1 MIPENHNGNAMTLQ
15 RLVDDLRV
23 VVRDGEELLRSGAG
37 QLQQK
42 ARAGARAA
50 DASIRRNPY
59 PGMGL
64 AFGLGFLLGVLARNA
79 FSNARTTRRM
89 NANIKNVDPL
99 GT

>member
-1 MIPENHNGNAMTLQ
+1 MTLQ

-23 VVRDGEELLRSGAG
+23 VIRDGEQLLKSGAG

-42 ARAGARAA
+42 ARDCAQAT

-59 PGMGL
+59 PGIGVAL
-64 AFGLGFLLGVLARNA
+64 GLGFLLGVLAYTA
-79 FSNARTTRRM
+79 FSNAGAARGM
-89 NANIKNVDPL
+89 AAGIYNLDSF